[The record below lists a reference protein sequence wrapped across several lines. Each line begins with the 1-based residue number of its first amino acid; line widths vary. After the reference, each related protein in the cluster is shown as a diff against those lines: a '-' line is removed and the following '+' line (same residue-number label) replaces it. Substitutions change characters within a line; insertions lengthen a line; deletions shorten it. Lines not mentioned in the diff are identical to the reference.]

1 MNMSYWSPSCK
12 NRMLCCIATNMDGSH
27 SNTNIKLDTDSY
39 MIAIDN
45 CCSYSMSNRK
55 SDFVGQLVSFNDS
68 IKGIGIENSIRECG
82 RPHEKLIPGTY
93 YNPKSPYRLLL
104 PQHWAQKSSNPS
116 GTTCLTTHNS
126 MVLADTSLV
135 FKRGFVRK
143 QEF

>member
-55 SDFVGQLVSFNDS
+55 SDFVGQLLSFNVS
-68 IKGIGIENSIRECG
+68 IKGIGIEKSIRECG
-82 RPHEKLIPGTY
+82 TVKWTIEEDDGRPHDKLIRGTY
-93 YNPKSPYRLLL
+93 YNPKSPYTLLL

-116 GTTCLTTHNS
+116 GTTCITTHNR
-126 MVLADTSLV
+126 MV
-135 FKRGFVRK
+135 
-143 QEF
+143 